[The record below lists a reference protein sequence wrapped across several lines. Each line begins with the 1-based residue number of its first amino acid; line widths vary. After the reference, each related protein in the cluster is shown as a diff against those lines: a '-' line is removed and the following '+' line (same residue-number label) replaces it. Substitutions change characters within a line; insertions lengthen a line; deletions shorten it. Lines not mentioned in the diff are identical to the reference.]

1 MLPLGDDDS
10 GYNTP
15 AVVTILLIAANVL
28 VFILF
33 QGMGTND
40 QFTYAWATVPY
51 EILTG
56 TDVARTVFIN
66 DPLSGDAIGKIA
78 LQPTPISV
86 YLTLFTSM
94 FMHGGWEHLF
104 GNMLFL
110 YIFGDNVEHRMGSG
124 KFLLFY
130 LLCGLGA
137 DFAQIAA
144 TALFGGNQFIPS
156 LGASGAISGVLA
168 GYLVLFPQQRVRVLM
183 FNTLQQVPAFVAI
196 GAWFLFQLVS
206 GLGVLGDSSQVG
218 GVAYAA
224 HIGGFV
230 LGFILVRMFAG
241 ADNNQGATAPSS
253 SFERMYYR

>member
-1 MLPLGDDDS
+1 MLPLGDEDS
-10 GYNTP
+10 GYKTP

-28 VFILF
+28 VFLLF

-40 QFTYAWATVPY
+40 HFTYAWATVPY

-56 TDVARTVFIN
+56 QDVARNVFIT
-66 DPLSGDAIGKIA
+66 DPLSGDAVGKIA
-78 LQPTPISV
+78 LQHTPISV

-137 DFAQIAA
+137 DAAQIAA

-168 GYLVLFPQQRVRVLM
+168 AYLVLFPQQRVRVIM
-183 FNTLQQVPAFVAI
+183 FNTLQQVPAFFAI

-206 GLGVLGDSSQVG
+206 GLGIFGNSSQVG

-230 LGFILVRMFAG
+230 LGFVLVRLFAG
-241 ADNNQGATAPSS
+241 ADNRTAAAPAS